1 MRIPK
6 EDEDEQRVLYDPLTG
21 QYVILPQLRGE
32 SDSYLGFDPIDKEFK
47 VLVMNTSYYTAYND
61 VDHHILTVGTGKLR
75 WRKIQCPFT
84 HEPFWERICIN
95 GILYYLA
102 LDSDGRYF
110 MVVCFDVRSEKF
122 KLVDIECRFDQ
133 LVNYKG
139 KLCGIDLKNAYYGG
153 FPLELR
159 MWVLEDVQKR
169 EWSKYVYTLRDDN
182 KVVKVNYNL
191 SVSGMTATGDIVL
204 LLNNASNPYYV
215 SYFNP
220 ERNTLQIQSV
230 EIQGLRANCD
240 RMAYYYAFVDYVED
254 LSVNDAM
261 QLKSSPLQQCQN
273 IVTEKPRQ
281 RCYTS
286 RDLSNSAPSVMNDV
300 EDLSVNDAV
309 LQLKS
314 NPLQQCQNIVT
325 KRPKPRHRR
334 HTSRDLS
341 KSSPFV
347 KNKQQNN
354 YASGLIYFHNMRI
367 PREDED
373 EKRVLCDPLTGQYV
387 ILPELR
393 VGHSCSYLGFDP
405 IDKEFKVLFM
415 NTSDYIASND
425 VDHYILTLGTGKLKW
440 RKIRCPFTHEPV
452 WNRICINGVLYY
464 LAISSNG
471 LPYVLV
477 CFDVR
482 SEKFKLLDIEY
493 RYGFDGLINYKG
505 KLCGINLKYAYHGGF
520 PVKLTMRVLEDV
532 EKPEWS
538 KHDYSLW
545 VESKVVK
552 VNNNLSVSG
561 MTATGDIVLSMKY
574 VSNPCYIF
582 YFNPERNT
590 LQVQSVE
597 IQGLGANRD
606 CISYY
611 AFVDYVED
619 LSVNDAMLQLKS
631 SPLLQGRNIVTKRPK
646 PKHRRHT
653 SRDLSKS
660 APSVKNK
667 HQNKK
672 YHFIIP
678 IDTAWNMPLDDDIF
692 DLQTHL
698 LHKRLIHSNGFGH
711 FDLH

>member
-1 MRIPK
+1 MKNWIPIDLIIEILSRLPAKSVARCRCVSKQWRSIIRRQDFTELFLTRSKARPRLLISVQQDGEWSFLSLPQPQNRYENSSLVVAAADFHTKFSAGISLHHCSYVSGLIYFHNMRIPK

-347 KNKQQNN
+347 KNKQQNKV
-354 YASGLIYFHNMRI
+354 Y
-367 PREDED
+367 
-373 EKRVLCDPLTGQYV
+373 
-387 ILPELR
+387 EL
-393 VGHSCSYLGFDP
+393 
-405 IDKEFKVLFM
+405 LFQ
-415 NTSDYIASND
+415 SNNS
-425 VDHYILTLGTGKLKW
+425 
-440 RKIRCPFTHEPV
+440 F
-452 WNRICINGVLYY
+452 
-464 LAISSNG
+464 
-471 LPYVLV
+471 
-477 CFDVR
+477 
-482 SEKFKLLDIEY
+482 
-493 RYGFDGLINYKG
+493 
-505 KLCGINLKYAYHGGF
+505 
-520 PVKLTMRVLEDV
+520 
-532 EKPEWS
+532 
-538 KHDYSLW
+538 
-545 VESKVVK
+545 
-552 VNNNLSVSG
+552 
-561 MTATGDIVLSMKY
+561 
-574 VSNPCYIF
+574 
-582 YFNPERNT
+582 
-590 LQVQSVE
+590 
-597 IQGLGANRD
+597 
-606 CISYY
+606 
-611 AFVDYVED
+611 
-619 LSVNDAMLQLKS
+619 
-631 SPLLQGRNIVTKRPK
+631 
-646 PKHRRHT
+646 
-653 SRDLSKS
+653 
-660 APSVKNK
+660 
-667 HQNKK
+667 
-672 YHFIIP
+672 
-678 IDTAWNMPLDDDIF
+678 
-692 DLQTHL
+692 
-698 LHKRLIHSNGFGH
+698 
-711 FDLH
+711 